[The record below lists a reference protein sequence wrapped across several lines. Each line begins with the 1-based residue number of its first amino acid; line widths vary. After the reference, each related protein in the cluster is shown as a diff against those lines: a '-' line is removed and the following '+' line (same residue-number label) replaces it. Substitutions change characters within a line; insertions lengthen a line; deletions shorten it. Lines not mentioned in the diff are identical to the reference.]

1 MNGIEKIRILIVEDH
16 FLARMALAT
25 VINTQDDMSV
35 IAEAESGDQAVAK
48 FGEFRPHITLMD
60 LRIPGMSGLEA
71 LQAIRKD
78 FPKARI
84 IVLTNYEGSEDIY
97 RCLQAGAAS
106 YLLKDTSGDV
116 LLEAIRAV
124 HNGRHYLPRNVGEKL
139 SERMPFSDLT
149 PRETDVLKLIAK
161 GKSNKEIG
169 SNLDIAEKTV
179 RIHVSN
185 VLAKLGVGDRTQAAI
200 AALQRGIVHLD

>member
-1 MNGIEKIRILIVEDH
+1 MNSIEKIKILIVEDH

-25 VINTQDDMSV
+25 VINSQDDMTV
-35 IAEAESGDQAVAK
+35 VAEAESGEQAVEK
-48 FGEFRPHITLMD
+48 FRESRPDITLMD
-60 LRIPGMSGLEA
+60 LRIQGMSGLEA
-71 LQAIRKD
+71 IQKIRKD
-78 FPKARI
+78 YPKARI

-106 YLLKDTSGDV
+106 YLLKDTSGDE

-124 HNGRHYLPRNVGEKL
+124 HSGRHYLPRNVGEKL

-169 SNLDIAEKTV
+169 YALDIAEKTV

>member
-1 MNGIEKIRILIVEDH
+1 MSELKKINLLIVEDH

-25 VINTQDDMSV
+25 VINTQNDMQV
-35 IAEAESGDQAVAK
+35 VAEAESGEQAVEK
-48 FGEFRPHITLMD
+48 FQEFRPDITLMD
-60 LRIPGMSGLEA
+60 LRIQGMSGLEA
-71 LQAIRKD
+71 MKKIRKD
-78 FPKARI
+78 YPKARI

-97 RCLQAGAAS
+97 RCLQTGAAS

-124 HNGRHYLPRNVGEKL
+124 HAGKHYLPRNIGEKL

-161 GKSNKEIG
+161 GKSNKEI
-169 SNLDIAEKTV
+169 SYNLAIAEKTV

-185 VLAKLGVGDRTQAAI
+185 ILAKLGVGDRTQAAI